1 MHAVL
6 TFSTLPLLLGALLAN
21 WAYAHSH
28 EVQWTNFAAWLV
40 TGAIALGALALVW
53 AVVERLR
60 PPDRGRPGALYLL
73 LLLASVVLGVANA
86 LVHAK
91 DAWAAMPAALV
102 LSGVVLLLAAVAS
115 AIGLS
120 GVRARRMA

>member
-6 TFSTLPLLLGALLAN
+6 AFSTLPLLLGALLAN
-21 WAYAHSH
+21 WAYARSH

-40 TGAIALGALALVW
+40 TAAIALGGLALVW
-53 AVVERLR
+53 AAVDRLR
-60 PPDRGRPGALYLL
+60 TPTPPGRPGALYLL

-91 DAWAAMPAALV
+91 DGWAAMPAGLV
-102 LSGVVLLLAAVAS
+102 LSGVVLLIAAVAS

-120 GVRARRMA
+120 GVRGRTA